1 MMTRGGGVSIPPKS
15 DDVISEQPLIK
26 KHLVIFSEI
35 WSAIREEDVVKR
47 RKNIAELVNI
57 KTINICMSYA

>member
-1 MMTRGGGVSIPPKS
+1 MI
-15 DDVISEQPLIK
+15 L
-26 KHLVIFSEI
+26 SEI